1 MMKMAFNLN
10 DMSGFLFKN
19 EDHIGNRPTHKGS
32 IKINGVEYW
41 MSAWV
46 KEGRNG
52 KFFSMAFQEKEEK
65 YQNQGGTGGAD
76 SNVNSN
82 LNDFDDD
89 IPF

>member
-1 MMKMAFNLN
+1 MAFDIN

-19 EDHIGNRPTHKGS
+19 EDHQGNRPTHKGS

-52 KFFSMAFQEKEEK
+52 KFFSMAFQEKEAK
-65 YQNQGGTGGAD
+65 YQDNQSTTGQPAT
-76 SNVNSN
+76 NNN
-82 LNDFDDD
+82 NDFDDD